1 MYFLREKIVNMTLE
15 TMKQQME
22 DKTTMIIQS

>member
-1 MYFLREKIVNMTLE
+1 MYCLREKIVNMTLE
-15 TMKQQME
+15 TMNQQME